1 VSAPGTAPG
10 VLGVAGAGTMGAG
23 IAQVACLGGF
33 ETYLH
38 DPFPEAL
45 ERGLAAV
52 RNGLE
57 KGAERDRWSAEE
69 AAQAL
74 ARLHGAAE
82 LEQLGQCDLVIEAA
96 PEDLE
101 VKRGLFGRLSAVCR
115 PDAVLATN
123 TSSLPVTALATAA
136 QRPDRVVGM
145 HFFNPVLLMDLLEVV
160 AGVESAPEAIEIA
173 CAAGERM
180 GKRVIVARDGPG
192 FLANRCARPFG
203 LEALKLLSEGVA
215 SHGSIDRIVR
225 MAGGFRMGPFELMD
239 LVGIDVGFE
248 VSKSFWEQSFHEPRW
263 RPSTIQ
269 ARMVQAGRLG
279 RKAGRGYYEY
289 GEEHRKGAHRPED
302 PDPPPGGGEGIVAVA
317 GEGRIAEDLRDA
329 AVQAGYDVLDL
340 GANGNSPQ
348 ILVDAVTSRSPLDVE
363 PMIDDPSTLV
373 LILCVDGSLAELDI
387 QGGAVGFHAL
397 PPFEESRLV
406 ELTRGAET
414 IDRDAHRAEEFFRS
428 LGKHVEWVGDGPGL
442 VLGRIVCQLVNEA
455 AFAVAEGVGVPE
467 DVDTAMRHGYNY
479 PRGPLEWA
487 DAIELDHVLATLDAL
502 HEELGE
508 ERYRA
513 CPALRRMVAEGR
525 LGEATGS
532 GFFEYD

>member
-1 VSAPGTAPG
+1 MTDRPAR

-33 ETYLH
+33 DTYLH
-38 DPFPEAL
+38 DPVPEAL
-45 ERGLAAV
+45 ERGLAAL
-52 RNGLE
+52 RKGIQR
-57 KGAERDRWSAEE
+57 GAERGRWSETEAE
-69 AAQAL
+69 QAL
-74 ARLHGAAE
+74 ARLHPAAE
-82 LEQLGQCDLVIEAA
+82 LGDLARCDVVVEAA

-101 VKRGLFGRLSAVCR
+101 IKRELFARLSQVCAA
-115 PDAVLATN
+115 DAVLATN

-136 QRPDRVVGM
+136 HRPERVVGM
-145 HFFNPVLLMDLLEVV
+145 HFFNPVPLMDLLEVV
-160 AGVESAPEAIEIA
+160 AGVDSSPNAIETA
-173 CAAGERM
+173 RDAGERM

-203 LEALKLLSEGVA
+203 LEALRLLSEGMGDHA
-215 SHGSIDRIVR
+215 AIDRIVR
-225 MAGGFRMGPFELMD
+225 MGGGFRMGPFELMD

-263 RPSTIQ
+263 RPSMIQ

-289 GEEHRKGAHRPED
+289 GGSAHRPED
-302 PDPPPGGGEGIVAVA
+302 PAPPPGGGEGVVAVA

-329 AVQAGYDVLDL
+329 AARAGYDVLDL
-340 GANGNSPQ
+340 ESNGEAPQ
-348 ILVDAVTSRSPLDVE
+348 IVIDAVTGRSPLDVE
-363 PMIDDPSTLV
+363 PVIDDPSILV
-373 LILCVDGSLAELDI
+373 LVLCVDGSLSELDI

-397 PPFEESRLV
+397 PPLDDSRLV
-406 ELTRGAET
+406 ELTRSTET
-414 IDRDAHRAEEFFRS
+414 TARDAERAEQFFNS
-428 LGKHVEWVGDGPGL
+428 LGKHAEWVGDGPGL

-455 AFAVAEGVGVPE
+455 AFAVTEGVGSPE
-467 DVDTAMRHGYNY
+467 DVDVAMRHGYNY

-487 DAIELDHVLATLDAL
+487 DVIELDHVLATLDAL

-508 ERYRA
+508 ERYRPA
-513 CPALRRMVAEGR
+513 PALRHMVAEGR
-525 LGEATGS
+525 LGEATGR

>member
-1 VSAPGTAPG
+1 MES
-10 VLGVAGAGTMGAG
+10 
-23 IAQVACLGGF
+23 
-33 ETYLH
+33 
-38 DPFPEAL
+38 
-45 ERGLAAV
+45 AAV
-52 RNGLE
+52 RASLE
-57 KGAERDRWSAEE
+57 KGAERGRWSAEH
-69 AAQAL
+69 AQQAL
-74 ARLHGAAE
+74 ARLHVAAE
-82 LEQLGQCDLVIEAA
+82 LEELGTCDLVIEAA

-101 VKRGLFGRLSAVCR
+101 VKRGLFERLSAVCR

-136 QRPDRVVGM
+136 RRPERVVGM
-145 HFFNPVLLMDLLEVV
+145 HFFNPVPRMDLLEVV
-160 AGVESAPEAIEIA
+160 AGVDSAPEAIEIA
-173 CAAGERM
+173 SAAGERM
-180 GKRVIVARDGPG
+180 GKRVIIARDGPG

-203 LEALKLLSEGVA
+203 LEALKLMSEGVA
-215 SHGSIDRIVR
+215 SHESIDRIVR

-263 RPSTIQ
+263 RPSMIQ

-289 GEEHRKGAHRPED
+289 GEERGAHRPED
-302 PDPPPGGGEGIVAVA
+302 LDPPQAGDGEGSVAVA
-317 GEGRIAEDLRDA
+317 GEGRIADDLRYA
-329 AVQAGYDVLDL
+329 AAQAGYNVLDL
-340 GANGNSPQ
+340 EANGNSPQ
-348 ILVDAVTSRSPLDVE
+348 IVVDAVTSRSPLDVE

-373 LILCVDGSLAELDI
+373 LVLCVDGSLAELDI

-406 ELTRGAET
+406 ELTRGSET
-414 IDRDAHRAEEFFRS
+414 TDRDARRAEDFFHS
-428 LGKHVEWVGDGPGL
+428 LRKHVEWVGDAPGL

-455 AFAVAEGVGVPE
+455 AFAVTEGVGVPE

-487 DAIELDHVLATLDAL
+487 DMIELDHVLATLDAL
-502 HEELGE
+502 HDESGE

-513 CPALRRMVAEGR
+513 CPGLRRMVAEGR